1 MDYILDALDGLK
13 VDSVLEIDQT
23 LLLVLVGLLYKMVDI
38 ADYIML

>member
-1 MDYILDALDGLK
+1 MDYILDALDGLE